1 MNVKE
6 RDELLIRLNERSL
19 NTWRA
24 IDEVKGHLEVQN
36 GLILENVRTTSSNK
50 TRGKIQNYILVAM
63 WGAII
68 ATINRVW

>member
-1 MNVKE
+1 MNTQDRKDLARIGE
-6 RDELLIRLNERSL
+6 RTLNI
-19 NTWRA
+19 WRVV
-24 IDEVKGHLEVQN
+24 EKLEKHQETQN
-36 GLILENVRTTSSNK
+36 GLILETVRTTASNK